1 MRKSRNDPHKCCGR
15 STVLCIKREANA
27 EATATEFLFH
37 LGEESKL
44 VSKGVEVD

>member
-1 MRKSRNDPHKCCGR
+1 MLWSQYGTLHKEGGY
-15 STVLCIKREANA
+15 A